1 MTWFSPILMNATW
14 ATDERGARSGEP
26 QSIGIGSAWASGAWA
41 WAGSAAQPAQIA
53 QPVQIAQPIAAA
65 SRRAAP
71 VQPGAS
77 LRAPV
82 ELLARMSEAA
92 RVCGRSESDV
102 WVEAARE
109 WLRRRDS
116 ETGAAPV
123 APVAPALSEPSAAP
137 TRRSARRWDEIDA
150 LLIELRRAAVAR
162 ACEGA
167 PAA

>member
-1 MTWFSPILMNATW
+1 MTWFSPILMNTTW
-14 ATDERGARSGEP
+14 ATDERGARSGELHGV
-26 QSIGIGSAWASGAWA
+26 GIGSAWASGAWA

-53 QPVQIAQPIAAA
+53 QIVQPMAAA

-71 VQPGAS
+71 AQPGAS

-92 RVCGRSESDV
+92 RACGRSESDV

-109 WLRRRDS
+109 WLRKR
-116 ETGAAPV
+116 EGEAGAAPV
-123 APVAPALSEPSAAP
+123 APMTPAQSEPSAAP

>member
-1 MTWFSPILMNATW
+1 MTWFSPVLMNATW

-26 QSIGIGSAWASGAWA
+26 LSVGIGSAWASGAWA
-41 WAGSAAQPAQIA
+41 WAGSAAQPARGA
-53 QPVQIAQPIAAA
+53 QPVAAQP
-65 SRRAAP
+65 RRAASA
-71 VQPGAS
+71 QPGAN

-92 RVCGRSESDV
+92 QARGLSESDV

-109 WLRRRDS
+109 WLRRR
-116 ETGAAPV
+116 EGEAGAAPV
-123 APVAPALSEPSAAP
+123 APVAPAHAEPSVAP
-137 TRRSARRWDEIDA
+137 IRRSARRWDEIDA
-150 LLIELRRAAVAR
+150 LLIELRRAAAAR

>member
-1 MTWFSPILMNATW
+1 MTWFSPILMNTTW

-26 QSIGIGSAWASGAWA
+26 QSIGSAWASGAWA
-41 WAGSAAQPAQIA
+41 WAGSAAQP
-53 QPVQIAQPIAAA
+53 VQIAQPMAAA
-65 SRRAAP
+65 SMRAAP
-71 VQPGAS
+71 AQPGAS

-92 RVCGRSESDV
+92 RACGRSESDV

-123 APVAPALSEPSAAP
+123 APITPAQSEPSAAS

-150 LLIELRRAAVAR
+150 LLFELRRAAV
-162 ACEGA
+162 
-167 PAA
+167 

>member
-1 MTWFSPILMNATW
+1 MTWFSPILMNTTW

-26 QSIGIGSAWASGAWA
+26 HGVSIGSAWASGAWA
-41 WAGSAAQPAQIA
+41 WAGSAAQP
-53 QPVQIAQPIAAA
+53 VQIAQPMAAA

-71 VQPGAS
+71 ALPGAS

-82 ELLARMSEAA
+82 ELLARMAEAA
-92 RVCGRSESDV
+92 RACGRSESDV

-123 APVAPALSEPSAAP
+123 APIAPAQSEPSSAP

-150 LLIELRRAAVAR
+150 LLIELRRAALAR